1 MLFLISYI
9 KHRQLDNVKMVHIS
23 ERDLQ
28 LPELEFPKIFKRV
41 VSDKKVIS
49 LGPGEPDF
57 LTPKPLIDY
66 AKKVIGKSTHYS
78 EPAGLLE
85 LREELVKKL
94 KRFNNINVD
103 TDEVVVTSGSQEGI
117 FSALLTALDPTE
129 QVLVP
134 SPGYVGYTPAI
145 DLVSATPVF
154 VPLKEEEN
162 FSINPDVLKRYIDKK
177 KSKVLIL
184 NTPAN
189 PTGNVLS
196 KKLLEEIADIVIDND
211 LLVFS
216 DEAYEDIVYD
226 GAKHVSMAS
235 LNGMKEHTVTF
246 HTFSKSYAMCG
257 FRLGYCSGPK
267 KFISEMT
274 KNHHYVSLTAPH
286 ISQLM
291 GIKALS
297 LSPIYLNSM
306 VKEYDRRRKTIV
318 NSLNSFGMKT
328 IMPSGAFYAF
338 SKINDFKMTS
348 SAFSRKLLNEANV
361 AVIPGTEF
369 GPFGEGYV
377 RCSFATSYDKIVTAL
392 ERIERFLKKD

>member
-1 MLFLISYI
+1 
-9 KHRQLDNVKMVHIS
+9 MVHIS

-28 LPELEFPKIFKRV
+28 LPELEFPKIFKRI
-41 VSDKKVIS
+41 VSDKSVIS

-57 LTPKPLIDY
+57 LTPAPLLSY
-66 AKKVIGKSTHYS
+66 GRQALGKSTHYS
-78 EPAGLLE
+78 EPDGLLE
-85 LREELVKKL
+85 LREALVKKL
-94 KRFNNINVD
+94 KRFNNIESN

-117 FSALLTALDPTE
+117 FSALLTAVDPTE

-134 SPGYVGYTPAI
+134 SPGYFGYTPAI
-145 DLVSATPVF
+145 DLVSATPVY
-154 VPLKEEEN
+154 VPLKEEDN
-162 FSINPDVLKRYIDKK
+162 FTLNPDVLKRHIDKK

-184 NTPAN
+184 NTPSN
-189 PTGNVLS
+189 PTGNVMS
-196 KKLLEEIADIVIDND
+196 RKLMEEVADIAIEND
-211 LLVFS
+211 LIVFS
-216 DEAYEDIVYD
+216 DEAYEDITYD
-226 GAKHVSMAS
+226 GAKHISMAS

-274 KNHHYVSLTAPH
+274 KNHHYVSLAAPH

-297 LSPIYLNSM
+297 LAPKYLNSM
-306 VKEYDRRRKTIV
+306 VKEYDRRRKFIV
-318 NSLNSFGMKT
+318 NSLNDFGMT
-328 IMPSGAFYAF
+328 TRMPSGAFYTF
-338 SKINDFKMTS
+338 SNVKDFGMTS
-348 SAFSRKLLNEANV
+348 SQFSRKLLNDANV

-377 RCSFATSYDKIVTAL
+377 RCSFATAYDKIETAL
-392 ERIERFLKKD
+392 ERIAKFTQKG

>member
-1 MLFLISYI
+1 
-9 KHRQLDNVKMVHIS
+9 MVHIS

-28 LPELEFPKIFKRV
+28 LPELEFSKIFKRIV
-41 VSDKKVIS
+41 ADHKVIS

-57 LTPKPLIDY
+57 LTPAPLLAY
-66 AKKVIGKSTHYS
+66 ARQAIGKSTHYS

-85 LREELVKKL
+85 LREALVKKL

-162 FSINPDVLKRYIDKK
+162 FMLNPDILKRHIDKK
-177 KSKVLIL
+177 KAKVLIL

-189 PTGNVLS
+189 PTGTVMS
-196 KKLLEEIADIVIDND
+196 KKLMEEVADIAIEND
-211 LLVFS
+211 LIVFS
-216 DEAYEDIVYD
+216 DEAYEDITYD

-267 KFISEMT
+267 KFITEMT

-291 GIKALS
+291 GVKALS
-297 LSPIYLNSM
+297 LPPKYLLSM
-306 VKEYDRRRKTIV
+306 VKEYDLRRKLIV
-318 NSLNSFGMKT
+318 DRLNSIGMST
-328 IMPSGAFYAF
+328 YMPSGAFYTF
-338 SKINDFKMTS
+338 SSIKDFGMTS
-348 SAFSRKLLNEANV
+348 SVFARKLLNEASV

-377 RCSFATSYDKIVTAL
+377 RCSFATAYDKIETAL
-392 ERIERFLKKD
+392 DRIGKFLNKRGI

>member
-1 MLFLISYI
+1 
-9 KHRQLDNVKMVHIS
+9 MVHIS

-28 LPELEFPKIFKRV
+28 LPELEFPKIFERV
-41 VSDKKVIS
+41 VTDKKVIS

-57 LTPKPLIDY
+57 LTPAPLLAY
-66 AKKVIGKSTHYS
+66 AKKVIASSTHYS

-85 LREELVKKL
+85 LREALVKKL
-94 KRFNNINVD
+94 KRFNNI
-103 TDEVVVTSGSQEGI
+103 EVTPEEIVVTSGSQEGL

-134 SPGYVGYTPAI
+134 SPGYVGYIPAI

-154 VPLKEEEN
+154 VPLREEEN
-162 FSINPDVLKRYIDKK
+162 FALNPDVLKRHIDKK

-184 NTPAN
+184 NTPSN
-189 PTGNVLS
+189 PTGTIMS
-196 KKLLEEIADIVIDND
+196 RKLMEEIADIVVEND

-226 GAKHVSMAS
+226 GAKHISMAS
-235 LNGMKEHTVTF
+235 LNGMQEHVTKF

-267 KFISEMT
+267 KFISEMI
-274 KNHHYVSLTAPH
+274 KNHHYVTISAPT

-291 GIKALS
+291 GIRALS
-297 LSPIYLNSM
+297 LAPKYLNSM
-306 VKEYDRRRKTIV
+306 VKEYDNRRKLIV
-318 NSLNSFGMKT
+318 NGLNKIGMKT
-328 IMPSGAFYAF
+328 NMPTGAFYTF
-338 SKINDFKMTS
+338 SNIKDFGMNS
-348 SAFSRKLLNEANV
+348 SVFARRLLNESHV

-377 RCSFATSYDKIVTAL
+377 RCSFATAYDKIETAL
-392 ERIERFLKKD
+392 ERIGKFVLKH

>member
-1 MLFLISYI
+1 
-9 KHRQLDNVKMVHIS
+9 MVHIS

-41 VSDKKVIS
+41 VSDKKIIS

-57 LTPKPLIDY
+57 LTPAPLLAY
-66 AKKVIGKSTHYS
+66 GRQVLGKSTHYS

-85 LREELVKKL
+85 LREALVGKL
-94 KRFNNINVD
+94 KRFNDIDVSV
-103 TDEVVVTSGSQEGI
+103 DEVLVTSGSQEGL
-117 FSALLTALDPTE
+117 FAGLLTALDPTE

-145 DLVSATPVF
+145 DLVSATPVY
-154 VPLKEEEN
+154 VPLKEEDN
-162 FSINPDVLKRYIDKK
+162 FTLNPDVLKRHIDKK
-177 KSKVLIL
+177 TKVLIL

-189 PTGNVLS
+189 PTGTVMS
-196 KKLLEEIADIVIDND
+196 RKLMEEIADIAVDND
-211 LLVFS
+211 LIVFS
-216 DEAYEDIVYD
+216 DEAYEDITYD
-226 GAKHVSMAS
+226 NARHISMAS

-297 LSPIYLNSM
+297 LPEKYLNSM
-306 VKEYDRRRKTIV
+306 IKEYDRRRKLIV
-318 NSLNSFGMKT
+318 NSLNDFGMPT
-328 IMPSGAFYAF
+328 HMPSGTFYTF
-338 SKINDFKMTS
+338 SNVKDFGNTS
-348 SAFSRKLLNEANV
+348 SMFARKLLDKAGV

-369 GPFGEGYV
+369 GPFGEGYI
-377 RCSFATSYDKIVTAL
+377 RCSFATSYDRIETAL
-392 ERIERFLKKD
+392 ERIGKFVNSKGN

>member
-1 MLFLISYI
+1 
-9 KHRQLDNVKMVHIS
+9 MVHIS

-41 VSDKKVIS
+41 VTDKNVIS

-57 LTPKPLIDY
+57 LTPAPLIAY
-66 AKKVIGKSTHYS
+66 GKQVLGKSTHYS
-78 EPAGLLE
+78 EPSGLLE
-85 LREELVKKL
+85 LREALVKKL
-94 KRFNNINVD
+94 KIFNKIECD
-103 TDEVVVTSGSQEGI
+103 TDEVLVTSGSQEGL

-154 VPLKEEEN
+154 VPLKEEEK
-162 FSINPDVLKRYIDKK
+162 FALNPDVLKRYIDKK
-177 KSKVLIL
+177 SEVLIL
-184 NTPAN
+184 NTPSN
-189 PTGNVLS
+189 PTGTVMS
-196 KKLLEEIADIVIDND
+196 RKLMEEIADIVIEKD

-216 DEAYEDIVYD
+216 DEAYEDITYD
-226 GAKHVSMAS
+226 GARHISMAS

-257 FRLGYCSGPK
+257 FRLGYASGPK
-267 KFISEMT
+267 KFIGEMT

-297 LSPIYLNSM
+297 LSPKYMQSM
-306 VKEYDRRRKTIV
+306 VKEYDRRRKLIV
-318 NSLNSFGMKT
+318 NGLNDLGMNT
-328 IMPSGAFYAF
+328 HIPAGTFYAF
-338 SKINDFKMTS
+338 SNIKDTKMNS
-348 SAFSRKLLNEANV
+348 STFARKLLNQGGV

-369 GPFGEGYV
+369 GPFGEGYI
-377 RCSFATSYDKIVTAL
+377 RSSFATSYDRIETAL
-392 ERIERFLKKD
+392 ERVGKFVSKS